1 MKLYVTMTS
10 PYARMARAMLIEK
23 QLENRVDV
31 VPAQTRTPDSPYYA
45 INPSGRVPYL
55 VTEDGVGFEGSQLI
69 CDILDHRDGAPQF
82 AAPGDQSAFE
92 YRRLDEAA
100 RSLLDGLSV
109 GLRESLRPPEDRS
122 ATIIEQER
130 QREARLAD
138 FWEAEIDHPMMSG
151 AFNMPQLTLA
161 CALLLEQRPV
171 VMHWREGRP
180 RLSDWADRLA
190 VRPSLAQTC
199 PSGKPG
205 L

>member
-10 PYARMARAMLIEK
+10 PYARMPRAMLIEK
-23 QLENRVDV
+23 QLEKRVDV
-31 VPAQTRTPDSPYYA
+31 VPAQTRTPDSPYYS

-55 VTEDGVGFEGSQLI
+55 VTEDGRGFEGSQLI
-69 CDILDHRDGAPQF
+69 CDILDRLDGAPRF
-82 AAPGDQSAFE
+82 AAPADQRAFE

-109 GLRESLRPPEDRS
+109 GVRERLRLPEDRS

-138 FWEAEIDHPMMSG
+138 FWETEIGHPMMTG

-161 CALLLEQRPV
+161 CALLMEQRSADL
-171 VMHWREGRP
+171 HWRKGRP
-180 RLSDWADRLA
+180 GLSAWADRMA

-199 PSGKPG
+199 PP
-205 L
+205 